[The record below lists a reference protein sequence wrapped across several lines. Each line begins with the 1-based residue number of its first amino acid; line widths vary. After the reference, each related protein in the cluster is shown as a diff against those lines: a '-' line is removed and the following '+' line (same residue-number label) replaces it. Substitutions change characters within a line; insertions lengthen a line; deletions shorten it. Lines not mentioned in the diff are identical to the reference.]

1 MSSQAWPRSA
11 APHCSLPREGR
22 SQGGGTSAP
31 CTCSQG
37 RLHLIATSYARPA
50 GRSRPPSASV
60 HRRNYFPRALQRVY
74 KCSHYR
80 FCPRSPVAST
90 EATRGAGLFL
100 LMVNGIYAGGPV
112 LIKKPPRRPLL
123 RPPRWSFLLFNCSHR
138 RGAETAKTVR
148 KGQGGRGLPR
158 DGRRTRPGPALSN
171 CPPAHVDP
179 PTC

>member
-1 MSSQAWPRSA
+1 MPHGRPRGA
-11 APHCSLPREGR
+11 ASHACREKAG
-22 SQGGGTSAP
+22 SQGGGTNAP

-37 RLHLIATSYARPA
+37 RRHLIATSYARPA

-60 HRRNYFPRALQRVY
+60 QRRNYSPRALQRTEFII
-74 KCSHYR
+74 YR
-80 FCPRSPVAST
+80 FCPRSPAYSAESAS
-90 EATRGAGLFL
+90 GAGLFL
-100 LMVNGIYAGGPV
+100 LMLNDIYAGGPV

-123 RPPRWSFLLFNCSHR
+123 RPPQWSFLLLFCSHR
-138 RGAETAKTVR
+138 QGTETAKTVR